1 MNIGNVCFPV
11 ERQHVVLAEGVELD
25 VLDDYHVAVILFE
38 AGGEQNVARI
48 LIVSLRQK
56 RHGFGHPLRGLEQT
70 LAGDILSQQF
80 QNGFVVFLQLFD
92 RLGTEY
98 LLFRIVTHR
107 YIRFENRG
115 KSNTLAADNK
125 TEEALRCF
133 EGLPPHSAMR

>member
-1 MNIGNVCFPV
+1 MSRGFWSYPCVRNDMA
-11 ERQHVVLAEGVELD
+11 LAT
-25 VLDDYHVAVILFE
+25 
-38 AGGEQNVARI
+38 R
-48 LIVSLRQK
+48 
-56 RHGFGHPLRGLEQT
+56 RGLEQT

-133 EGLPPHSAMR
+133 EGLSPHSAKR